1 MTMQTRR
8 EFLKMAGALSGG
20 LLLGSEMLFAST
32 GSPLT
37 SQQQKRISDIWH
49 KERLRASL
57 ALAFSQSF
65 QNDLLTTMG
74 KESASNRRAVL
85 NEIVNLF
92 HVDLSLTSDGTLL
105 YTTEQ
110 LKAME
115 LGTFPSTAMTN
126 RYNDLKHE
134 GSSSIIDAFVTLT
147 KVTVDAITQIQNTLS
162 SFTSYSKI
170 QDNLNYLI
178 DSGMGHYWAINQEL
192 NTLGVVEGCC
202 RAGSDYCK
210 TPAEYPIAYG
220 TDHID
225 GDLTLSGSQR
235 HALAHMW
242 SEEKMAHDAYEVV
255 YSLYPH
261 LRLFYNIGHW
271 SEVQHMS
278 AVEELVALYN
288 IDVNDYS
295 NTDAHYKPQE
305 LRAMGRG
312 DYAIS
317 DFEDRYNDTILPYA
331 QQSDINALQI
341 GCMVEVQDI
350 RDLTGFLGQVNGN
363 KYLKKTFEY
372 LIAGSQS
379 HYWAFHYALIQ
390 RGVSDGCCSAGGDY
404 CKTPDEYP
412 SGSGDGLLAAL
423 WNARRGKRC
432 LA

>member
-1 MTMQTRR
+1 MRTRR
-8 EFLKMAGALSGG
+8 DFLKMAGALSGG
-20 LLLGSEMLFAST
+20 LLLGREILIADT
-32 GSPLT
+32 NSPLT
-37 SQQQKRISDIWH
+37 TQQQKQIADIWH
-49 KERLRASL
+49 DERLRASL
-57 ALAFSQSF
+57 ALAFSRTF

-74 KESASNRRAVL
+74 KEGASNRRAVL
-85 NEIVNLF
+85 DEIVNLF
-92 HVDLSLTSDGTLL
+92 HVDVSLTSSGQLL

-110 LKAME
+110 LKAMA

-126 RYNDLKHE
+126 RYNDLKNE
-134 GSSSIIDAFVTLT
+134 GLSSMIDAFVTLT
-147 KVTVDAITQIQNTLS
+147 KVTVDAIETMQNAVP
-162 SFTSYSKI
+162 SFSGHSKI
-170 QDNLNYLI
+170 RDNINYLI
-178 DSGMGHYWAINQEL
+178 DSSMGHYWAINQ
-192 NTLGVVEGCC
+192 TLITMGVTEGCC

-225 GDLTLSGSQR
+225 SDLTLTGSQR

-295 NTDAHYKPQE
+295 NPDAHYKPQE
-305 LRAMGRG
+305 LRAMGAG

-331 QQSDINALQI
+331 QQSDIKALQI

-350 RDLTGFLGQVNGN
+350 RDLTGFLGQVGEN
-363 KYLKKTFEY
+363 KYLEKTFNY
-372 LIAGSQS
+372 LVAGSQS
-379 HYWAFHYALIQ
+379 HYWAFHYALIE
-390 RGVSDGCCSAGGDY
+390 RGVTDGCCSAGGDY

-412 SGSGDGLLAAL
+412 SGSGDTLLAAL
-423 WNARRGKRC
+423 WNSKKGKKC

>member
-1 MTMQTRR
+1 MQTRR
-8 EFLKMAGALSGG
+8 EFLKIASAVSGG
-20 LLLGSEMLFAST
+20 LLLGSEMLFANN
-32 GSPLT
+32 GSILT
-37 SQQQKRISDIWH
+37 TQQQKLLSDIWH
-49 KERLRASL
+49 NERLRASL
-57 ALAFSQSF
+57 ALAFSQTY

-74 KESASNRRAVL
+74 KESASNRRAVID
-85 NEIVNLF
+85 EIVNLF
-92 HVDLSLTSDGTLL
+92 NVDLSLTTSGTLL

-110 LKAME
+110 LKAMA

-126 RYNDLKHE
+126 KYNQLKNE
-134 GSSSIIDAFVTLT
+134 GSTESNALLTLA
-147 KVTVDAITQIQNTLS
+147 KVGVDAIDAMQSALG
-162 SFTSYSKI
+162 SFGSYNKI
-170 QDNLNYLI
+170 KENLNYLI
-178 DSGMGHYWAINQEL
+178 DSSMGHYWAINQKL
-192 NTLGVVEGCC
+192 IQMGVTQGCC
-202 RAGSDYCK
+202 SAGSNYCK

-225 GDLTLSGSQR
+225 SDLTLTNEQR

-295 NTDAHYKPQE
+295 NTNAHYNEQA
-305 LRAMGRG
+305 LRAMGAG

-331 QQSDINALQI
+331 QQSDISALKI

-350 RDLTGFLGQVNGN
+350 WDLSGFLDQVGGN
-363 KYLKKTFEY
+363 TYLENTFKH

-390 RGVSDGCCSAGGDY
+390 RGVTNGCCSVGSDY
-404 CKTPDEYP
+404 CKTHSEYP
-412 SGSGDGLLAAL
+412 SGSGDDLLASL
-423 WNARRGKRC
+423 WNRRRGEIC
-432 LA
+432 IA

>member
-1 MTMQTRR
+1 MRTRR
-8 EFLKMAGALSGG
+8 DFLKMAGALSGG
-20 LLLGSEMLFAST
+20 LLLGREMLLADTS
-32 GSPLT
+32 SPLT
-37 SQQQKRISDIWH
+37 SRQQKKIADIWH
-49 KERLRASL
+49 HERLRASL
-57 ALAFSQSF
+57 ARVFSRTF

-74 KESASNRRAVL
+74 KEGASNRRAVL
-85 NEIVNLF
+85 DEIVNLF
-92 HVDLSLTSDGTLL
+92 HVDLSLTSDGQLL

-110 LKAME
+110 LQAME
-115 LGTFPSTAMTN
+115 LGTFPCQAMTD
-126 RYNDLKHE
+126 RYDQLKNDGLQSE
-134 GSSSIIDAFVTLT
+134 PQALQTLT
-147 KVTVDAITQIQNTLS
+147 KVGVDGIDMMQGALG
-162 SFTSYSKI
+162 SFGSYNKI
-170 QDNLNYLI
+170 KENLTYLI
-178 DSGMGHYWAINQEL
+178 DSGMGHYWAINQKL
-192 NTLGVVEGCC
+192 ITMGIPEGCC
-202 RAGSDYCK
+202 IAGENYCK

-220 TDHID
+220 KDHID
-225 GDLTLSGSQR
+225 GDLTLTDEQR

-271 SEVQHMS
+271 SEGQHMS

-295 NTDAHYKPQE
+295 NKDAHYNPQE
-305 LRAMGRG
+305 LRAMGPG

-331 QQSDINALQI
+331 QQSDIKALQI

-363 KYLKKTFEY
+363 KYLEKTFNY

-404 CKTPDEYP
+404 CKTADEYP
-412 SGSGDGLLAAL
+412 FGSGDGLLAAL
-423 WNARRGKRC
+423 WNGGRGRRC

>member
-1 MTMQTRR
+1 MRTRR

-20 LLLGSEMLFAST
+20 LLLGSERVFAADSN
-32 GSPLT
+32 PLT
-37 SQQQKRISDIWH
+37 TQQQKLISDIWH
-49 KERLRASL
+49 NERLRASL

-74 KESASNRRAVL
+74 KESASNRRAVID
-85 NEIVNLF
+85 EIVNLF
-92 HVDLSLTSDGTLL
+92 NVDLSLTSNGTLL

-110 LKAME
+110 LKVME
-115 LGTFPSTAMTN
+115 LGTFPSTAMTDH
-126 RYNDLKHE
+126 YNTLKNE
-134 GSSSIIDAFVTLT
+134 GLSSITNAFLTLT
-147 KVTVDAITQIQNTLS
+147 KVSVDVIDEMQNALPSFS
-162 SFTSYSKI
+162 SRSKI

-178 DSGMGHYWAINQEL
+178 DSSMGHYWSINQEL
-192 NTLGVVEGCC
+192 IKLGVAQGCC
-202 RAGSDYCK
+202 SAGNKYCK

-225 GDLTLSGSQR
+225 SDLTLTGSQR

-295 NTDAHYKPQE
+295 NTSAHYKPQE

-331 QQSDINALQI
+331 QQSDIKALQI

-350 RDLTGFLGQVNGN
+350 WDLTGFLDQVGGN
-363 KYLKKTFEY
+363 KYLENTFKY
-372 LIAGSQS
+372 LVAGSQS

-390 RGVSDGCCSAGGDY
+390 RGVTNGCCSAGGDY
-404 CKTPDEYP
+404 CKTPEEYP
-412 SGSGDGLLAAL
+412 SGSGDTLLASL
-423 WNARRGKRC
+423 WSRRKNQRC
-432 LA
+432 IA

>member
-1 MTMQTRR
+1 
-8 EFLKMAGALSGG
+8 MAGALSGG
-20 LLLGSEMLFAST
+20 LLIGSERLFASA
-32 GSPLT
+32 GNPLT
-37 SQQQKRISDIWH
+37 TQQQKLISDIWH
-49 KERLRASL
+49 HERLRASL
-57 ALAFSQSF
+57 ARAFSQNF

-74 KESASNRRAVL
+74 RESASNRRAVL
-85 NEIVNLF
+85 DEIVNLYD
-92 HVDLSLTSDGTLL
+92 VDLSVTTAGRLY

-115 LGTFPSTAMTN
+115 LGTFPSTAMTD
-126 RYNDLKHE
+126 RYNDLKNE
-134 GSSSIIDAFVTLT
+134 GSNSKIDAFVTLT
-147 KVTVDAITQIQNTLS
+147 KVTVDAVEKMQNALP
-162 SFTSYSKI
+162 SFSAHSKI
-170 QDNLNYLI
+170 QDNITYLI
-178 DSGMGHYWAINQEL
+178 DSSMGHYWAINQEL
-192 NTLGVVEGCC
+192 IASGVVEGCC

-225 GDLTLSGSQR
+225 SDLTLTGSQR

-271 SEVQHMS
+271 SEAQHMS

-331 QQSDINALQI
+331 QQSDIKALQI

-363 KYLKKTFEY
+363 KYLEKTFNY

-404 CKTPDEYP
+404 CKTPEEYP

-423 WNARRGKRC
+423 WNRRKGGRC